1 MTEHGGDIKAYDV
14 VYFMASV
21 DTLEDNTGF
30 AKKES
35 ADFPILSDP
44 TKATATK
51 YGVLSERG
59 FANRW
64 TFYIGPDGRILH
76 IDKAVKAG
84 SAGADVVAKL
94 AELGVAKSKGLE

>member
-1 MTEHGGDIKAYDV
+1 LTEHGHTIREYDV
-14 VYFMASV
+14 AYFMASV

-44 TKATATK
+44 TKETARK

-64 TFYIGPDGRILH
+64 TFYIGKDGRILA
-76 IDKAVKAG
+76 IDKSVKAA
-84 SAGADVVAKL
+84 SAGQDVAAKL
-94 AELGVAKSKGLE
+94 AELGIARTP

>member
-1 MTEHGGDIKAYDV
+1 
-14 VYFMASV
+14 MASV

-44 TKATATK
+44 TKATAQK

-64 TFYIGPDGRILH
+64 TFYIGKDGRILA
-76 IDKAVKAG
+76 IDKSVKAA
-84 SAGADVVAKL
+84 SAGPDVAAKL
-94 AELGVAKSKGLE
+94 AELGIARTR

>member
-1 MTEHGGDIKAYDV
+1 MTEHGHLIREYDAA
-14 VYFMASV
+14 YFMASV

-35 ADFPILSDP
+35 ADFPILADP
-44 TKATATK
+44 TKAAATA

-64 TFYIGPDGRILH
+64 TFYIDKDGRIAY
-76 IDKAVKAG
+76 IDTSVKTATAG
-84 SAGADVVAKL
+84 QDVATRL
-94 AELGVAKSKGLE
+94 GELGVAKRR

>member
-1 MTEHGGDIKAYDV
+1 MIREYDV
-14 VYFMASV
+14 TYFMASV

-44 TKATATK
+44 TKAVAQK
-51 YGVLSERG
+51 YGVLGERG

-64 TFYIGPDGRILH
+64 TFYIGKDGRIAH
-76 IDKAVKAG
+76 IDKAVKA
-84 SAGADVVAKL
+84 STAGQDVAAKL
-94 AELGVAKSKGLE
+94 AVLGFTKSR

>member
-1 MTEHGGDIKAYDV
+1 LTEHGHLIREYDV
-14 VYFMASV
+14 AYFMASV

-35 ADFPILSDP
+35 ADFPILADP
-44 TKATATK
+44 TKATAQK

-64 TFYIGPDGRILH
+64 TFYIGKDGRIAH
-76 IDKAVKAG
+76 IEKAVKTGTAG
-84 SAGADVVAKL
+84 LDVATKL
-94 AELGVAKSKGLE
+94 GELGVAKTR

>member
-1 MTEHGGDIKAYDV
+1 LTEHGHTIREYDV
-14 VYFMASV
+14 AYFMASV

-44 TKATATK
+44 TKETARK

-64 TFYIGPDGRILH
+64 TFYIGRDGRIAY
-76 IDKAVKAG
+76 IDKSVKPAT
-84 SAGADVVAKL
+84 SAQDMAARLG
-94 AELGVAKSKGLE
+94 ELGFAKARH

>member
-1 MTEHGGDIKAYDV
+1 MIREFDV
-14 VYFMASV
+14 AYFMASV

-44 TKATATK
+44 TKATAQK

-64 TFYIGPDGRILH
+64 TFYIGKDGRIAY
-76 IDKAVKAG
+76 IDKAVKAA
-84 SAGADVVAKL
+84 SAGQDVVSRL
-94 AELGVAKSKGLE
+94 GELGFPKAR

>member
-1 MTEHGGDIKAYDV
+1 LTEHGHAIREYDV
-14 VYFMASV
+14 AYFMASV

-44 TKATATK
+44 TKETAQK

-64 TFYIGPDGRILH
+64 TFYIGKDGRILA
-76 IDKAVKAG
+76 IDKSVKAA
-84 SAGADVVAKL
+84 SAGQDVAAKL
-94 AELGVAKSKGLE
+94 AELGIARTP

>member
-1 MTEHGGDIKAYDV
+1 LTEHGQKIREYDV
-14 VYFMASV
+14 AYFMASV

-44 TKATATK
+44 TKTTAQK

-64 TFYIGPDGRILH
+64 TFYIGEDGRILH
-76 IDKAVKAG
+76 IDKSVKAG

-94 AELGVAKSKGLE
+94 AELGITRTR

>member
-1 MTEHGGDIKAYDV
+1 MTEHGPKIREYDV
-14 VYFMASV
+14 TYFMASV

-30 AKKES
+30 ARKES

-44 TKATATK
+44 TKSTAQR

-64 TFYIGPDGRILH
+64 TFYIGKDGRIVH

-84 SAGADVVAKL
+84 TAGEDVVAKL
-94 AELGVAKSKGLE
+94 AELGIGRSR

>member
-1 MTEHGGDIKAYDV
+1 LTEHGHKIREFDV
-14 VYFMASV
+14 AYFMASV

-44 TKATATK
+44 TKATAQK

-64 TFYIGPDGRILH
+64 TFYIGPDGRIAY
-76 IDKAVKAG
+76 IDKAVKA
-84 SAGADVVAKL
+84 STAGQDVAARL
-94 AELGVAKSKGLE
+94 AELGIPMVR

>member
-1 MTEHGGDIKAYDV
+1 LTEHGPKIREYDV
-14 VYFMASV
+14 AYFMASV

-44 TKATATK
+44 TKATAQR

-64 TFYIGPDGRILH
+64 TFYIGKDGRIVH
-76 IDKAVKAG
+76 IDKAVKAS
-84 SAGADVVAKL
+84 SAGEDVVAKL
-94 AELGVAKSKGLE
+94 AELGIGRSR

>member
-1 MTEHGGDIKAYDV
+1 MTEHGAKIREYDV
-14 VYFMASV
+14 AYFMASV

-35 ADFPILSDP
+35 ADFPILADP
-44 TKATATK
+44 TKATAQR

-64 TFYIGPDGRILH
+64 TFYIGKDGRIVH
-76 IDKAVKAG
+76 IDKTVKAG
-84 SAGADVVAKL
+84 SAGEDVVAKL
-94 AELGVAKSKGLE
+94 AELGIGRTR

>member
-1 MTEHGGDIKAYDV
+1 LTEHGPKIREYDV
-14 VYFMASV
+14 TYFMASV
-21 DTLEDNTGF
+21 DTLDDNTGF

-44 TKATATK
+44 GKATAQK

-64 TFYIGPDGRILH
+64 TFYIGKDGRIAY
-76 IDKAVKAG
+76 IDKAVKTAT
-84 SAGADVVAKL
+84 AGADVAARL
-94 AELGVAKSKGLE
+94 AELGVARAR

>member
-1 MTEHGGDIKAYDV
+1 LTEHGDTIREFDV
-14 VYFMASV
+14 KYFMASV

-44 TKATATK
+44 ARETAK
-51 YGVLSERG
+51 RYGVLSERG

-64 TFYIGPDGRILH
+64 TFYIGADGRIAY
-76 IDKAVKAG
+76 IDKAVKTATAG
-84 SAGADVVAKL
+84 QDVAAKL
-94 AELGVAKSKGLE
+94 AELGIKKR

>member
-1 MTEHGGDIKAYDV
+1 LTEHGHKIREYDV
-14 VYFMASV
+14 AYFMASV

-44 TKATATK
+44 TKATAQK
-51 YGVLSERG
+51 YGVLSDRG

-64 TFYIGPDGRILH
+64 TFYIGKDGRILE
-76 IDKAVKAG
+76 IDKSVKAA
-84 SAGADVVAKL
+84 SAGQDVAARL
-94 AELGVAKSKGLE
+94 AELGIARTR

>member
-1 MTEHGGDIKAYDV
+1 LTEHGPKIREYDV
-14 VYFMASV
+14 AYFMASV

-35 ADFPILSDP
+35 ADFPILSDA
-44 TKATATK
+44 TKGTAQK

-64 TFYIGPDGRILH
+64 TFYIGKDGRIVH
-76 IDKAVKAG
+76 IDKTVKAA
-84 SAGADVVAKL
+84 SAGEDVVSRL
-94 AELGVAKSKGLE
+94 AQLGIGRTR